1 MAWLLVSI
9 LEMADLL
16 GVSRRTISQVYR
28 EWAENEEVSVEW
40 HQYGQNAFLMSEIG
54 EEWADWFEMIER
66 QQLRE

>member
-40 HQYGQNAFLMSEIG
+40 H
-54 EEWADWFEMIER
+54 
-66 QQLRE
+66 